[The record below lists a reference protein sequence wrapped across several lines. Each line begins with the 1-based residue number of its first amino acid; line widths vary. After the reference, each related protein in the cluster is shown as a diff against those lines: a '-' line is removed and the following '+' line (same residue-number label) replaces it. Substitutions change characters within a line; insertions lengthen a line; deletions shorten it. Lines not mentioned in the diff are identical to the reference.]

1 MKPIGPKSLRKTAN
15 ALTLAHEVAQRAVDV
30 EAGVLE
36 DLETER
42 TARQEARSV
51 VTNIAQ
57 QVQENAHQQIAAVV
71 TSALEAVFDDPYEFV
86 IRFERKR
93 NRTEAVLE
101 FTRDDNPVN
110 PLEAAGGGVVDVA
123 AFALRVAC
131 MTLSKPRIRSLL
143 VLDEPFR
150 FVSRNYRERLRDLI
164 QTLSERL
171 EIQFVIVTHIDELE
185 LGKVVRLSDA

>member
-1 MKPIGPKSLRKTAN
+1 M
-15 ALTLAHEVAQRAVDV
+15 
-30 EAGVLE
+30 LE